1 MHIRSSHSRTPFAH
15 EAHERAGTKNE
26 RGTSEREARE
36 GVGGEGGGT
45 QRKVTRFTGNARK
58 PREREEGRGGGG
70 REGEGRAAEM
80 DREDGGR
87 GGGKGTR
94 EASVLQLIFTP
105 V

>member
-1 MHIRSSHSRTPFAH
+1 M
-15 EAHERAGTKNE
+15 G
-26 RGTSEREARE
+26 RE
-36 GVGGEGGGT
+36 GGT

-58 PREREEGRGGGG
+58 PREREEGRGGEG
-70 REGEGRAAEM
+70 EGEGRAAEM

>member
-1 MHIRSSHSRTPFAH
+1 M
-15 EAHERAGTKNE
+15 
-26 RGTSEREARE
+26 
-36 GVGGEGGGT
+36 GGEGGGGT

-58 PREREEGRGGGG
+58 PREREEGKGGGEG
-70 REGEGRAAEM
+70 EGEGRAAEM

>member
-36 GVGGEGGGT
+36 GVGGEGGGGT

-58 PREREEGRGGGG
+58 PREREEGRGGG
-70 REGEGRAAEM
+70 EGEGRAAEM